1 MQPLKFSRIF
11 YNLFT
16 DSIAQVDIAVTFI
29 GAFLGFMFA
38 LLVELI
44 ISTIYSQVKKK
55 EILHNI
61 LDELRTLRVELSTYE
76 KLPPYFAYDYCIWN
90 TISNSGDLLILI
102 GTKHRKLFLKIYA
115 LIVFAD
121 KIEKEYFIL
130 YNTANCD
137 KSREML
143 TGLELTREEKKNSN
157 NR

>member
-1 MQPLKFSRIF
+1 
-11 YNLFT
+11 
-16 DSIAQVDIAVTFI
+16 
-29 GAFLGFMFA
+29 MFA